1 MRAKKRKKR
10 KKNAECQMQ
19 TLNPNAA
26 LVEWYFLLKKKK
38 KKKEE
43 EEDIKEDKKLARVSL
58 DAN

>member
-1 MRAKKRKKR
+1 MIFPF
-10 KKNAECQMQ
+10 N
-19 TLNPNAA
+19 
-26 LVEWYFLLKKKK
+26 KKKK

>member
-26 LVEWYFLLKKKK
+26 LVEWYFLLTKK